1 MYPGL
6 SISRSLGDLL
16 SHNIGVSSEP
26 NVRVLELTQND
37 HFVVIASEG
46 IWSHMS
52 AEDVGE
58 IVSEFAAKDPGISCE
73 LVWQKVKEKCH
84 TEGHI
89 LSDTTFIVSQIEVAR

>member
-26 NVRVLELTQND
+26 NVRVLELSQHDN
-37 HFVVIASEG
+37 FVVIASEG

-84 TEGHI
+84 TEGHL
-89 LSDTTFIVSQIEVAR
+89 LSDTTFIVSQIKVAR

>member
-26 NVRVLELTQND
+26 NVRVLELTQYD
-37 HFVVIASEG
+37 HFIVIASEG